1 MDKKEVLRKV
11 DHTLLS
17 STATWQE
24 IQQLCDDAI
33 TYETASVCI
42 PPSYV
47 KRVKDYVG
55 NRLRI
60 GTVVGFPNGYSTTSV
75 KAFEADDA
83 LKKGADELDMVINLG
98 NVKNGD
104 DTSIYNEIRTLKML
118 CGQRVLKVIVET
130 CFLTQEEKIR
140 LCRVVTEAG
149 ADFIKTSTGFG
160 PGGATFEDVALFAE
174 HVGPGVRIKAA
185 GGIRSFE
192 DAEELIRLGASRLG
206 TSRLVKLMKE
216 RKG

>member
-17 STATWQE
+17 PTATWQE
-24 IQQLCDDAI
+24 IRQLCDDAI
-33 TYETASVCI
+33 AYETASVCI

-104 DTSIYNEIRTLKML
+104 GTSIYNEIRTLKML

-130 CFLTQEEKIR
+130 CFLTQEEKIQ

-160 PGGATFEDVALFAE
+160 PGGATFEDVELFAG

-216 RKG
+216 KKG

>member
-1 MDKKEVLRKV
+1 MDKKEILRKV

-17 STATWQE
+17 PTATWQE

-33 TYETASVCI
+33 AYETASVCI

-160 PGGATFEDVALFAE
+160 PGGATFEDVELFAG

-216 RKG
+216 KKG